1 MTVYIAGTNARV
13 PICSVALQGIIYGF
27 SVCMFGLTI
36 WTLAFQRRL
45 RGSVLMVST
54 ACVLWALSTA
64 RMCIDINL
72 TIRAFVYHIN
82 EGQLGPQQYLST
94 FSSTTSLTDNT
105 IYGLQTLIG
114 DAIVIYRCYVVWQSW
129 WIIVFPCLTW
139 LGALGSMCYILDM
152 FASGVVSGQRGLII
166 YVFTFAANISATAAL
181 AYRIWK
187 VDRDAACQTSSRS
200 SLRPVAIVIIE
211 SGAIYTAILI
221 LALITAIHALE
232 AEYVVNSIIP
242 AVISAT
248 FNMVFIRIALARVPG
263 ASSSSSPKI
272 TVSSVLFNPRAFATS
287 TKRTG
292 SSANV
297 SATPPV
303 YIQDVSTERDGID
316 SV

>member
-1 MTVYIAGTNARV
+1 MTI
-13 PICSVALQGIIYGF
+13 
-27 SVCMFGLTI
+27 
-36 WTLAFQRRL
+36 
-45 RGSVLMVST
+45 
-54 ACVLWALSTA
+54 
-64 RMCIDINL
+64 
-72 TIRAFVYHIN
+72 
-82 EGQLGPQQYLST
+82 YLS
-94 FSSTTSLTDNT
+94 
-105 IYGLQTLIG
+105 
-114 DAIVIYRCYVVWQSW
+114 
-129 WIIVFPCLTW
+129 FPL
-139 LGALGSMCYILDM
+139 
-152 FASGVVSGQRGLII
+152 
-166 YVFTFAANISATAAL
+166 AAL

-187 VDRDAACQTSSRS
+187 VDSDAACQTSSRS

-263 ASSSSSPKI
+263 ANSSPSPKM
-272 TVSSVLFNPRAFATS
+272 TVSSVLFNPRAFAMS

-292 SSANV
+292 SSDNV